1 MPGNIER
8 ARHWYDGLQS
18 RERILLLCAVLA
30 CLLVFWDTWL
40 RQPQATRLEQ
50 LSRQRAALT
59 SELKGYELALQA
71 LDEATGGETDPAAV
85 ARNRLAELQQEMQS
99 FEETARSLTSSGVIS
114 ASEMATALRE
124 ILEANVH
131 LKLVSL
137 RNLSA
142 EPVLAPGRNSGA
154 GGGAQ
159 VYRHSVELR
168 LEGRY
173 LDALSYMQA
182 LEALSWRLIWDE
194 LDIRMVDYPNAEI
207 RLVISTLS
215 LQPGVLGV

>member
-1 MPGNIER
+1 MASQIER

-18 RERILLLCAVLA
+18 RERLLLLGAVLA
-30 CLLVFWDTWL
+30 CLLVFWDTWW
-40 RQPQATRLEQ
+40 RQPQATALQRLTKQ
-50 LSRQRAALT
+50 QASLQA
-59 SELKGYELALQA
+59 ELKGYELALKA
-71 LDEATGGETDPAAV
+71 LDEATGGETDPAVV

-114 ASEMATALRE
+114 ASEMAAALRE
-124 ILEANVH
+124 ILEANQH

-137 RNLSA
+137 RNLRA
-142 EPVLAPGRNSGA
+142 EPVLSPGRQTGA
-154 GGGAQ
+154 GAQ

-173 LDALSYMQA
+173 LHTLSYMQA
-182 LEALSWRLIWDE
+182 LESLSWRLIWDE
-194 LDIRMVDYPNAEI
+194 LDIRMKEYPNAEI